1 MHIFVAKLSSSTTSD
16 DEKDWI
22 KRALMRIEGVM
33 KSLTDYFK
41 LKIEEGA
48 SKVNF
53 FFKPLRR

>member
-1 MHIFVAKLSSSTTSD
+1 MNIFVAKLSSSTTSD

-22 KRALMRIEGVM
+22 TRALMKIEGVM

-41 LKIEEGA
+41 LKIEEGV

>member
-22 KRALMRIEGVM
+22 KRALMKIEGVM

-41 LKIEEGA
+41 LKIEEGV
-48 SKVNF
+48 SKVDF
-53 FFKPLRR
+53 FF